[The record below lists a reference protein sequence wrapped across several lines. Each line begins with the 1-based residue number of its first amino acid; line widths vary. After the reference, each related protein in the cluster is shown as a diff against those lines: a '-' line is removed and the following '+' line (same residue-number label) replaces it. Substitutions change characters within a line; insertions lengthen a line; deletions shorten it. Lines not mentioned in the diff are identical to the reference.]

1 MVYKLFE
8 KKSKGTGIKNEL
20 KQNQQ
25 LINEL
30 HKPIIRKFKEQK
42 VYSSFKENIWSVDLA
57 NMPLISK

>member
-42 VYSSFKENIWSVDLA
+42 VYSSFKENIWRVDLA